1 MTQPL
6 AQPLLQIKNVD
17 IHYGDLQ
24 AVWNATMAIEQGKI
38 VSIIGANGAGKSTLL
53 QTVTGA
59 LTPSSGDI
67 IYKDRNINGLP
78 PYQTLPIGISMVPE
92 GRRIFPRLTVLEN
105 LLIGAYVP
113 KARKRRQAVLEKIY
127 QLFPILS
134 DRTNQLGIN
143 LSGGEQQM
151 LAIARSL
158 MSDPDIILFD
168 EISLGLAPTM
178 IKDIYASLRE
188 IKRTGK
194 TMVLVEQDLGR
205 SLNTA
210 DYTYVMQ
217 KGRIVLH
224 GDPADLSEEEVK
236 KAYFGI
242 HPLNK

>member
-1 MTQPL
+1 MPQTV
-6 AQPLLQIKNVD
+6 LQIRNVN

-24 AVWNATMAIEQGKI
+24 AIWDATMNIEKGQI

-53 QTVTGA
+53 QTITGA
-59 LTPSSGDI
+59 LTPSTGKI
-67 IYKDRNINGLP
+67 IYKDENINGLAP
-78 PYQTLPIGISMVPE
+78 FQILPLGISLVPE

-113 KARKRRQAVLEKIY
+113 KARANHKQILEKIY
-127 QLFPILS
+127 RLFPILEE
-134 DRTNQLGIN
+134 RTHQLGIN

-158 MSDPDIILFD
+158 MSDPEIILFD

-178 IKDIYASLRE
+178 IKKIYESLKE
-188 IKRTGK
+188 INLLGK
-194 TMVLVEQDLGR
+194 TMVIVEQDLQR
-205 SLNTA
+205 SLKTA

-224 GDPADLSEEEVK
+224 GDPANLSEEEVK

-242 HPLNK
+242 